1 MFKGWLICIVW
12 KMFWNIIYLQ
22 CRWWHYC
29 DITPKIWLFECL
41 CLEDMHY
48 SFSEGVLG
56 LHLKKKKCIYFT
68 FRGMNGSEGFLL
80 DLFKSWLENLA
91 LILFGGI
98 FKSFMEQFQAVFR
111 DEGAS
116 IPRIASH
123 FQSQHFWFHIAW
135 QVNGSIFAESCQ
147 FVRNKTF
154 FNCVSW
160 KIFFIQSWA
169 LWY

>member
-41 CLEDMHY
+41 CLEVMHY

-68 FRGMNGSEGFLL
+68 LRGMNGSEGFLL
-80 DLFKSWLENLA
+80 DLFKSWLSNWLWSYLGAFSSLSWSNSKLCLGAKGLA
-91 LILFGGI
+91 H
-98 FKSFMEQFQAVFR
+98 S
-111 DEGAS
+111 
-116 IPRIASH
+116 RIASH
-123 FQSQHFWFHIAW
+123 FQSQHFRFHIAW
-135 QVNGSIFAESCQ
+135 HVNGSISAESCQ

-154 FNCVSW
+154 FNCFSW
-160 KIFFIQSWA
+160 KIFFIQS
-169 LWY
+169 